1 VPANKK
7 PRYERLIETT
17 EALSEWHEAEPGLG
31 EMLGFYRYLNL
42 KLDADDY
49 EEQQMASPIDFYD
62 ARETVGRR
70 ILVEMMSRHRRVDH
84 REHWTMIGYL
94 NELGFE
100 VVHLDTGQGDVASRR
115 VSIERK
121 EDDLIPSLFDDR
133 RLRQLSAM
141 REEAEFSYLIVTKTY
156 EDVKADLQQRE
167 VSSKILTSF
176 IASLCAVGYPP
187 IFIGDRHDA
196 SQIMHSIVSKIEDDH
211 HRLYVPRPKGNKP
224 SAYRDAMVEALPK
237 VGVKTRRK
245 LVAEFGSI
253 AELCKASKEDLEA
266 IEGIGKATAEQIF
279 DCLH

>member
-1 VPANKK
+1 MPANRK
-7 PRYERLIETT
+7 PRYEKLLDV
-17 EALSEWHEAEPGLG
+17 EALAEWNEAGPGLG

-42 KLDADDY
+42 KLDADDFT
-49 EEQQMASPIDFYD
+49 EQQMDCPIDLYD
-62 ARETVGRR
+62 TRQAVGEK

-141 REEAEFSYLIVTKTY
+141 REEAEFSFLIVTKTY
-156 EDVKADLQQRE
+156 EEVKADLQQRE

-176 IASLCAVGYPP
+176 ITSLCAVGYPP

-196 SQIMHSIVSKIEDDH
+196 SLIMHSIIGKIEDDH

-237 VGVKTRRK
+237 VGIKTRRK

-253 AELCKASKEDLEA
+253 AELCNASKEDLSA
-266 IEGIGKATAEQIF
+266 IEGIGKATAEKIF